1 MKLKKPS
8 FKFTLISGVILIL
21 LVNALALASVAYNR
35 SAKDSEL
42 ILTERELAKTY
53 MGNANESSGMELN
66 LNWRVPQSD
75 ETEMGYGMSIYG
87 RGVSAS
93 WLNKTK
99 LAELGFDVSMP
110 ETSAGADRYYEKTHT
125 KYLFIVLELD
135 GPARMAVLEQV
146 KNAPVPFCGPQR
158 VKVRCKQSMDLH
170 NSRVLQEENVL
181 SRLFAVDA
189 GPDDAALRARYPDKS
204 KYAIVRGQMRLVL
217 SRTKGEP
224 SLAGYIVGL
233 NIKNINVPKEFID
246 ELKEIGPMNYSL
258 KRSQHTAHYE
268 VTLAFGNNHEPW
280 IVSAKRVEK

>member
-1 MKLKKPS
+1 MKKPG
-8 FKFTLISGVILIL
+8 FKFTLLSGLFLIV
-21 LVNALALASVAYNR
+21 LVNALALALVVYNR
-35 SAKDSEL
+35 SAKESEL

-53 MGNANESSGMELN
+53 TGNANESSGMELN

-87 RGVSAS
+87 RGVAAS

-110 ETSAGADRYYEKTHT
+110 ETSAGVDRYYEKTHT

-135 GPARMAVLEQV
+135 GPARMAMLEQA
-146 KNAPVPFCGPQR
+146 KNMPIPACRPGR
-158 VKVRCKQSMDLH
+158 IRIECKQSRDTH
-170 NSRVLQEENVL
+170 SNRVRQEEYVL

-189 GPDDAALRARYPDKS
+189 GPDDAALRARYPEKS
-204 KYAIVRGQMRLVL
+204 KYAIVRGQVRLVL

-224 SLAGYIVGL
+224 TLAGYIVGL
-233 NIKNINVPKEFID
+233 SIKNINVPKEFIGD
-246 ELKEIGPMNYSL
+246 LKEIRPMNYSL
-258 KRSQHTAHYE
+258 KPAQHVAHYE
-268 VTLAFGNNHEPW
+268 VTLAFGKNHEPW